1 MFIFRA
7 QYIHTIICRYTTY
20 YLWYLRYLWNLP
32 HGIYPQN
39 NAVSLSYV
47 REMSECRCF
56 FFPARLRFDQGW
68 SKSWFRWCGDS
79 SMLHP
84 FLYLGP
90 RKSRGVFV
98 FCWMQGTRGAQLGQH
113 SMVMVSTGTTL
124 LDVLFC
130 CLQIRWSEKF
140 DEVEAFFQWY
150 NNYHVGTWSF
160 STSVW
165 VVAVFLSKTEPG
177 GDFFPQSIHEMM
189 NLLTNGQ
196 SCCCKFLLRHSAVW
210 TRGTEHCSS
219 WVVMFNVDF
228 LKSYFKNFKESHVYV
243 RL

>member
-1 MFIFRA
+1 MIFTLPVKFTSW
-7 QYIHTIICRYTTY
+7 YIPSKQCRF
-20 YLWYLRYLWNLP
+20 
-32 HGIYPQN
+32 PQLCPGN
-39 NAVSLSYV
+39 VGMPV
-47 REMSECRCF
+47 F

-140 DEVEAFFQWY
+140 VEVEAFFQWY
-150 NNYHVGTWSF
+150 NNYHLFQHRFESLPFF
-160 STSVW
+160 SQKQNLEVI
-165 VVAVFLSKTEPG
+165 
-177 GDFFPQSIHEMM
+177 FFHNRS
-189 NLLTNGQ
+189 
-196 SCCCKFLLRHSAVW
+196 
-210 TRGTEHCSS
+210 TR
-219 WVVMFNVDF
+219 WWI
-228 LKSYFKNFKESHVYV
+228 Y
-243 RL
+243 